1 MNLVDNEQTKL
12 LAGALDRVS
21 TVCVTVGIATPLSG
35 LLGSANGLS
44 VSLVAAC
51 YIWLMAAVALHLVA
65 RRVLGRLEE

>member
-21 TVCVTVGIATPLSG
+21 IVCVTVGIATPLSG

-51 YIWLMAAVALHLVA
+51 YI
-65 RRVLGRLEE
+65 